1 MITFDQFVAEQAE
14 SRREFLKKLGKGL
27 AAASSGIKP
36 DLSAAKKVAKVSNYV
51 HRDAKFD
58 AYDALNYALD
68 NMFEFGRAE
77 SDLSMP
83 LDLQQRIGNKLQ
95 YSIIGHKYYAVPG
108 GPSSLR
114 PTDYDFYSSL
124 IDNAEDYGD
133 MDEAIASSSATLQ
146 DVFDY
151 PKIFK
156 GADNIWR
163 EKGRAGIEEIEDYI
177 KNNVEGYIEADN
189 EGDTCY
195 EGEPEPVDEDPR
207 DYLERDYASGP
218 HMNSFKPV
226 MSFNQFYLTEM
237 ASRRTRDTTIT
248 AGNRFG
254 RSQGS
259 LDLDELIKQGH
270 AAGKSAPEIGEELG
284 VSSKV
289 VLKRAAIMDP
299 PLKFPMLGGAPKRL
313 QLDNDLIKQGHAEGK
328 SAQEIGEELG
338 VTYGTIY
345 DRAKNMDPPLKFK
358 AQGTSP
364 TARANQLMRR
374 NLPVPG
380 QDQIKQG
387 HDEGRTAA
395 DIAIDL
401 RVNPTTVRNR
411 ANRMNPPLKFPRTGG
426 PGLKR
431 VSHLRDPSK
440 MRTRHTGIQGN
451 VGGAHQTQLPTVG
464 GIPGKVNTNMPG
476 PKGGKGH

>member
-1 MITFDQFVAEQAE
+1 MMITFDLFVAEQAE

-27 AAASSGIKP
+27 AVASSGIKP
-36 DLSAAKKVAKVSNYV
+36 DLSAVKKVAKASNYV
-51 HRDAKFD
+51 HRDANFD

-189 EGDTCY
+189 EGETSY

-218 HMNSFKPV
+218 HMNSFKPE
-226 MSFNQFYLTEM
+226 MSFNQFYLTEKKKKKKKIEKDEEM
-237 ASRRTRDTTIT
+237 PMTVFAGPGEAEAS
-248 AGNRFG
+248 NKG
-254 RSQGS
+254 REMRK
-259 LDLDELIKQGH
+259 DI
-270 AAGKSAPEIGEELG
+270 PEQPN
-284 VSSKV
+284 V
-289 VLKRAAIMDP
+289 D
-299 PLKFPMLGGAPKRL
+299 GAPPIINSPGPNYTN
-313 QLDNDLIKQGHAEGK
+313 QP
-328 SAQEIGEELG
+328 SLG
-338 VTYGTIY
+338 VTKFRTK
-345 DRAKNMDPPLKFK
+345 KNK
-358 AQGTSP
+358 
-364 TARANQLMRR
+364 N
-374 NLPVPG
+374 
-380 QDQIKQG
+380 I
-387 HDEGRTAA
+387 
-395 DIAIDL
+395 
-401 RVNPTTVRNR
+401 VR
-411 ANRMNPPLKFPRTGG
+411 
-426 PGLKR
+426 GLYKTD
-431 VSHLRDPSK
+431 V
-440 MRTRHTGIQGN
+440 
-451 VGGAHQTQLPTVG
+451 
-464 GIPGKVNTNMPG
+464 
-476 PKGGKGH
+476 

>member
-1 MITFDQFVAEQAE
+1 MSDLDDKLLLELADE
-14 SRREFLKKLGKGL
+14 SRREFLKKIGKGL
-27 AAASSGIKP
+27 AMASSGIKP
-36 DLSAAKKVAKVSNYV
+36 DLTAVKKVAKASNYV

-189 EGDTCY
+189 KGETSY
-195 EGEPEPVDEDPR
+195 EGEPSR
-207 DYLERDYASGP
+207 DL
-218 HMNSFKPV
+218 
-226 MSFNQFYLTEM
+226 
-237 ASRRTRDTTIT
+237 
-248 AGNRFG
+248 
-254 RSQGS
+254 
-259 LDLDELIKQGH
+259 
-270 AAGKSAPEIGEELG
+270 
-284 VSSKV
+284 
-289 VLKRAAIMDP
+289 LK
-299 PLKFPMLGGAPKRL
+299 
-313 QLDNDLIKQGHAEGK
+313 
-328 SAQEIGEELG
+328 
-338 VTYGTIY
+338 
-345 DRAKNMDPPLKFK
+345 
-358 AQGTSP
+358 
-364 TARANQLMRR
+364 
-374 NLPVPG
+374 
-380 QDQIKQG
+380 
-387 HDEGRTAA
+387 
-395 DIAIDL
+395 
-401 RVNPTTVRNR
+401 
-411 ANRMNPPLKFPRTGG
+411 
-426 PGLKR
+426 
-431 VSHLRDPSK
+431 
-440 MRTRHTGIQGN
+440 
-451 VGGAHQTQLPTVG
+451 
-464 GIPGKVNTNMPG
+464 
-476 PKGGKGH
+476 